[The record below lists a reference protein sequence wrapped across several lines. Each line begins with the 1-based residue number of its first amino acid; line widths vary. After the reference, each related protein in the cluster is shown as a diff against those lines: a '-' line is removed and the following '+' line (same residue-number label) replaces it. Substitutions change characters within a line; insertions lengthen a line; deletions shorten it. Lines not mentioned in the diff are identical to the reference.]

1 MDVMDSTL
9 DYMKHIPY
17 DCISPKNIMRMDEKW
32 YLSGLALIFGLDKD
46 LPEYN
51 TTNSDQEKQVVF
63 SWACLLFK
71 LVFGFTP
78 FP

>member
-1 MDVMDSTL
+1 
-9 DYMKHIPY
+9 
-17 DCISPKNIMRMDEKW
+17 MDEKW